1 MDIFEVVG
9 HNIRSLRK
17 AVDPP
22 ISINRLATAAEI
34 DPGQL
39 SRAERGL
46 AGLSLPAMA
55 RIAET
60 LGVTLVQL
68 IDRQVETSESEQPY
82 TYSRVRDQHSLTSE
96 LSEFILS
103 NMLSDHT
110 GLHVTDSQRQLFL
123 QQLRAAIDEGAMR
136 GRIKVEK
143 ELTQLNEPENPA
155 T

>member
-1 MDIFEVVG
+1 MDIFEEVG

-60 LGVTLVQL
+60 LGVSLVQL
-68 IDRQVETSESEQPY
+68 IDRQVETSESEQSYLY
-82 TYSRVRDQHSLTSE
+82 TRKKDRTSLISE
-96 LSEFILS
+96 LAEYVLNRMFTERPDLTVGKSQKELFI
-103 NMLSDHT
+103 
-110 GLHVTDSQRQLFL
+110 
-123 QQLRAAIDEGAMR
+123 QQFEASIEEGVIR
-136 GRIKVEK
+136 GQIKVES
-143 ELTQLNEPENPA
+143 ELTKLKDDTA
-155 T
+155 G